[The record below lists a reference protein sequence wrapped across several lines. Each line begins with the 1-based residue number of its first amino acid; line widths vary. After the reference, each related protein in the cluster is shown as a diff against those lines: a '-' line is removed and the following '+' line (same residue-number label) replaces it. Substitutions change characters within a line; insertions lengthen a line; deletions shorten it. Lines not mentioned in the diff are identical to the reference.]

1 MTDDD
6 STQTVACTLTDAEA
20 RDRAGEWLPALGEAF
35 ERADERPDGYTFV
48 FDGTDE
54 SLVAL
59 ARFVAG
65 ERRCCSFAAY
75 RIDVEP
81 PYEETQLT
89 ITGPDGTK
97 SLFGEALVTELE
109 SAAGTAGADPQSR
122 AETPP
127 PGSDDDEKTPS
138 PESDDGGVDGS
149 ERRRAVRE
157 RYAAVADRSAA
168 DGSAPA
174 ACCGDGAT
182 CCDDTAGD
190 AAAHESVDEY
200 SRLLGYASEDL
211 ERVEP
216 GANLG
221 LGCGNPTGIA
231 SLSEGDVVLDLGSGA
246 GFDCFLASR
255 EVGEEGRV
263 IGVDMTPAM
272 VETARENAAE
282 NEVSTVEFRLGEIEH
297 LPVADASV
305 DVILSNCVLNLSPNK
320 PRAFA
325 EAFRVLRPGGRLA
338 ISDVVATAALPVDL
352 RSDASSVAG
361 CVGGAASVDALESM
375 LHDAGF
381 ESIAIEP
388 DEGSEAF
395 IREWDPE
402 RDVSDYVAAATIEA
416 EKPASKS
423 G

>member
-6 STQTVACTLTDAEA
+6 LTQTVACTLTDAEA
-20 RDRAGEWLPALGEAF
+20 RERADEWLPILGEAF
-35 ERADERPDGYTFV
+35 VRADERPGGYTFV
-48 FDGTDE
+48 FDGIDE

-59 ARFVAG
+59 ARFVAD
-65 ERRCCSFAAY
+65 ERRCCSFATY
-75 RIDVEP
+75 CIDVEP
-81 PYEETQLT
+81 PYDETHLT

-97 SLFGEALVTELE
+97 SLFGEEFVTELE
-109 SAAGTAGADPQSR
+109 SAAGTAGEDPGSR
-122 AETPP
+122 GETPP
-127 PGSDDDEKTPS
+127 PASDDEKTPS
-138 PESDDGGVDGS
+138 SGPDDGALGAS

-157 RYAAVADRSAA
+157 RYAVVADRSVA
-168 DGSAPA
+168 DERSAPA
-174 ACCGDGAT
+174 ACSSDAAT
-182 CCDDTAGD
+182 CCGD
-190 AAAHESVDEY
+190 ATGDVAVDEY
-200 SRLLGYASEDL
+200 SRLLGYAPEDL

-231 SLSEGDVVLDLGSGA
+231 SLSAGDVVLDLGSGA
-246 GFDCFLASR
+246 GFDCFLASQ
-255 EVGEEGRV
+255 EVGEAGRA

-272 VETARENAAE
+272 VETARENAAA
-282 NEVSTVEFRLGEIEH
+282 NEVSNVDFRLGEIEH

-320 PRAFA
+320 PRVFD

-338 ISDVVATAALPVDL
+338 ISDVVATASLPTDL
-352 RSDASSVAG
+352 RSDPSSVAG

-416 EKPASKS
+416 EKPVSKS